1 MSVRIRMRR
10 TTSSVAGQTF
20 GFRTHRRAGDR
31 NQASGGYL
39 NPATEPEMSG
49 DLRSD
54 ETPEPM
60 PTGRAGNTKS
70 DIDCENAAL
79 LWERT
84 TASGAVAGNAA
95 PDPLAAV
102 IRRDIVPALLLQ
114 FSNAVTVRDEPSHAF
129 NAQDRAE
136 FTSSLLALPAASLIA
151 MTQQFLDSG
160 FSTEQILLGLL
171 TPVARDLGVLWER
184 DELSFVDVTIATQ
197 KLQQV
202 LHALSDRDRSIVT
215 SGQRPAA
222 FMVPAP
228 GEAHSFGL
236 VMMSEL
242 LRRRGWAVTG
252 GGIPMPMVQIVE
264 TASMRS
270 FQLIGFSISAEAL
283 IKPVA
288 SAIARTRKRSM
299 NKAVKIVVGGRV
311 CEGNSGL
318 AAALGADGAFY
329 NADDACDFADTL
341 VSDMVQPPV

>member
-1 MSVRIRMRR
+1 MSSRIRMRR
-10 TTSSVAGQTF
+10 TTTPVAGQIF
-20 GFRTHRRAGDR
+20 GLRSYSRASDR
-31 NQASGGYL
+31 NHAAGGYPSPAAEPDMTGNLRPDKEPASSGGL
-39 NPATEPEMSG
+39 GKRQT
-49 DLRSD
+49 SD
-54 ETPEPM
+54 E
-60 PTGRAGNTKS
+60 
-70 DIDCENAAL
+70 CEGAAV
-79 LWERT
+79 LWERMA
-84 TASGAVAGNAA
+84 TAGVIPPDAG
-95 PDPLAAV
+95 PDPLASV

-114 FSNAVTVRDEPSHAF
+114 FSSAVTVRDEPSLFF

-151 MTQQFLDSG
+151 IAKQFIDTG
-160 FSTEQILLGLL
+160 FSTEQVLLGLL

-202 LHALSDRDRSIVT
+202 LYALSDRDRSTVT

-252 GGIPMPMVQIVE
+252 GGVPMPLVQIIE

-270 FQLIGFSISAEAL
+270 FNMIGFSISAEAL

-288 SAIARTRKRSM
+288 AAIARTRRRSM
-299 NKAVKIVVGGRV
+299 NKYVKIVVGGRV
-311 CEGNSGL
+311 CEGNPGL

-329 NADDACDFADTL
+329 DANDACEFADTI
-341 VSDMVQPPV
+341 VNNVVQPLV